1 MNLTRLIDRFQKI
14 LPSIVYNSSDTVAW
28 DNEYQR
34 TTVARQAAIQ
44 ALEER
49 IRELDLVRGKD
60 VYIYQNGK
68 KNMTVEERIEELRG
82 FIKKIKEL

>member
-49 IRELDLVRGKD
+49 IRELELVRGKD